1 MFYIILSINCENM
14 NTSFNNI
21 GMEIMGGRSPGT
33 IGTPGGTSNVENSLS
48 NFKAVGQSISQL
60 RHEQPMEIDLEIFS
74 KFTEEADRQ
83 FRASIDSIERNFRE
97 NVFEIK

>member
-1 MFYIILSINCENM
+1 M

-60 RHEQPMEIDLEIFS
+60 RHE
-74 KFTEEADRQ
+74 
-83 FRASIDSIERNFRE
+83 
-97 NVFEIK
+97 